1 MTIYSLDV
9 LLSLFGTSLLF
20 HVQFKLLLP
29 DLHIGF
35 SRGRSGGLVF
45 PSLSEFYGL
54 MAFNCI
60 RVPHLWVFPGG
71 TNGKE
76 STCQCKRHRDI
87 GSIPGSEWSLGGR
100 HSNPLQYSC
109 LENPMD
115 RGAWQTTV
123 HRIANTC
130 TQLKWLSPH
139 ARTPYLYP
147 LICWWTFRLLPF
159 LGYGKQCC
167 NKHWGQYVFLSY
179 GYMWYSHF
187 RRQPGVSDGK

>member
-1 MTIYSLDV
+1 MVKNPLANARDI
-9 LLSLFGTSLLF
+9 
-20 HVQFKLLLP
+20 
-29 DLHIGF
+29 
-35 SRGRSGGLVF
+35 
-45 PSLSEFYGL
+45 
-54 MAFNCI
+54 
-60 RVPHLWVFPGG
+60 
-71 TNGKE
+71 
-76 STCQCKRHRDI
+76 RDI

-187 RRQPGVSDGK
+187 RRQPGVSDGKLSACYEGDLGLIPGLGRSNEGGHGNPLQYSCLENPHGQRNLAGYSPWGHKESDMTERLRQGSLL